1 MILRSP
7 SSRLDIRKDFFLYG
21 VVGHCHSLPMEVGE
35 SLTVPGGVPEP
46 WRCGTEGRSQQAW
59 WGWVGL
65 GDLRGLFQP

>member
-1 MILRSP
+1 
-7 SSRLDIRKDFFLYG
+7 
-21 VVGHCHSLPMEVGE
+21 MEVGE

-46 WRCGTEGRSQQAW
+46 WRCDTEGRSQQAW